1 MYRWLAALRGLLA
14 CGAFTTALIAAWL
27 VMVLT
32 TVMPVRDPAH
42 IPVWSAIMLGVF
54 VYSGVTLAVVLQ
66 GPRPALAGLLALLS
80 VGAVAFGAFAVR
92 SMAVAARTG
101 AHFEG
106 YLLLMGIAVG
116 GHGVCALA
124 YAALASA
131 AGTARHARVGNS

>member
-1 MYRWLAALRGLLA
+1 MNRWLAALRVLLA
-14 CGAFTTALIAAWL
+14 GASLTTALIAVWL

-32 TVMPVRDPAH
+32 IVMPVRDPGH
-42 IPVWSAIMLGVF
+42 IPIWSAIMLGFF
-54 VYSGVTLAVVLQ
+54 VYSGVTLAVVLL
-66 GPRPALAGLLALLS
+66 GPRPALAGLLVVLS

-92 SMAVAARTG
+92 AMIVASQTG

-124 YAALASA
+124 YVALARA